1 MIFQKGPREALKFL
15 NSAQHTLTEWLSRE
29 GLSVG
34 LDDVHPFHDT
44 TSKKY
49 LVDAVNK
56 CVEDVAPRMKHTML
70 SGLEDAIV
78 PYVQNH
84 VHHTHNIISKCIFKS
99 NSFTAIVQAGSG
111 CSMNKV
117 IQQTGFLGMQIF
129 KGNELL
135 PRGWS
140 NWLFSSLNNNSPLN
154 AEVNFCEA
162 RGLIVS
168 SITNGLK
175 PHEAFINAISSR
187 EALFSKAIEVKEPGR
202 LSMKLMA
209 FLWDIIICYDGT
221 IRTTQGKHL
230 VQFRYDLGPM
240 TQLSEWKG
248 EKTKLRRHLQP
259 VDPVG
264 IHATTALT
272 NPSYKVLLDSG
283 QENICSWYLLK
294 VL

>member
-1 MIFQKGPREALKFL
+1 
-15 NSAQHTLTEWLSRE
+15 
-29 GLSVG
+29 
-34 LDDVHPFHDT
+34 
-44 TSKKY
+44 
-49 LVDAVNK
+49 
-56 CVEDVAPRMKHTML
+56 
-70 SGLEDAIV
+70 
-78 PYVQNH
+78 
-84 VHHTHNIISKCIFKS
+84 
-99 NSFTAIVQAGSG
+99 
-111 CSMNKV
+111 MNKV

-135 PRGWS
+135 PRQWS

-154 AEVNFCEA
+154 AELNFCEA
-162 RGLIVS
+162 HGLIVS

-187 EALFSKAIEVKEPGR
+187 EALFSKVIEVKEPGR
-202 LSMKLMA
+202 LSKKLMA
-209 FLWDIIICYDGT
+209 FLRDIIICYDGT

-259 VDPVG
+259 GDPVG
-264 IHATTALT
+264 IHAATALT